1 MSVVSAHHTQN
12 LLVIHGLSF
21 WTYVPK
27 TPHCVRPRFVFGW
40 CDAGSL
46 AVLPLRC
53 GYNMTRWDAA
63 AGTVSLST
71 HQTKNQHG
79 SPTHPCEIDPKS
91 CTKLIYLWKN
101 TESELREIWMSFS
114 IFYPFSKTH
123 GRWCDLM
130 PRNSGVEHSSKSLGH
145 SSQYCQG
152 GSVVLPSPV
161 WSCAIAGSSK
171 LQQN

>member
-21 WTYVPK
+21 WTHVPK
-27 TPHCVRPRFVFGW
+27 PLIVCGRVSCLAARRWQFGGAAIEMRVQHDPVG
-40 CDAGSL
+40 CCS
-46 AVLPLRC
+46 
-53 GYNMTRWDAA
+53 WD
-63 AGTVSLST
+63 GFTLYPSNK
-71 HQTKNQHG
+71 KNQHG
-79 SPTHPCEIDPKS
+79 SPTHREIDPNPVQVDLFMKE
-91 CTKLIYLWKN
+91 YW
-101 TESELREIWMSFS
+101 IWTAGDLNDFQHILS
-114 IFYPFSKTH
+114 IFKTH

-152 GSVVLPSPV
+152 GSGVLPSPV

>member
-1 MSVVSAHHTQN
+1 MSVVSDHHTQN

-27 TPHCVRPRFVFGW
+27 PLIVFGRVS
-40 CDAGSL
+40 CL
-46 AVLPLRC
+46 AVR
-53 GYNMTRWDAA
+53 RWQFGGAA
-63 AGTVSLST
+63 IEMRV
-71 HQTKNQHG
+71 QH
-79 SPTHPCEIDPKS
+79 DPVGCCS
-91 CTKLIYLWKN
+91 CDGFTLYPSNKKTTWQPDPSVWNRSKILYKLIYLWKN
-101 TESELREIWMSFS
+101 TESELREIWMIFS